1 MIFFVIT
8 NLSVEVNMFNNT
20 TSSTE
25 FRKALWEKQRK
36 EQRATVLNRCRNRN
50 INTVVPVVQSN
61 TVLRCTRHKRF
72 KRPVY
77 PRPPKRVQQAQPL
90 AQPWEELW
98 AQQRNPWL
106 AKCTQQQ
113 QAQPQPQ
120 PQQKQ
125 KQQQLP
131 QPQPQQ
137 KQLPQ
142 PSKWALMAQQ
152 QLEQQQKAKH
162 QRLTRAQL
170 AQLAQQR
177 KIDEQTWLKQN
188 QPKCWSMHVD
198 TPPYVKQEA
207 FGNGSILW
215 CNIDNGTLVKF
226 QNDLP
231 VIAVVADLSN
241 LVLHGNTFCPISR
254 MQKMLDEIISMLLK
268 KYESGRYLIRVSLVG
283 SITPEFQD
291 NTHIEWAFT
300 YICAQLGEIVGLYAI
315 ISAYIE
321 VRGGICYK
329 ECGVDAAAMLSILPH
344 KNEHKAISDTTIE
357 RFRLRQIE
365 CLIVATGD
373 LNPAPK
379 TDNRPN
385 DYGINYLYTF
395 YGCIKKF
402 LEDKCQV
409 CLLYREGKHVNQDH
423 LKDLIQIGKEF
434 RTSFT
439 CQPI

>member
-1 MIFFVIT
+1 
-8 NLSVEVNMFNNT
+8 
-20 TSSTE
+20 
-25 FRKALWEKQRK
+25 
-36 EQRATVLNRCRNRN
+36 
-50 INTVVPVVQSN
+50 
-61 TVLRCTRHKRF
+61 
-72 KRPVY
+72 
-77 PRPPKRVQQAQPL
+77 
-90 AQPWEELW
+90 
-98 AQQRNPWL
+98 
-106 AKCTQQQ
+106 
-113 QAQPQPQ
+113 
-120 PQQKQ
+120 
-125 KQQQLP
+125 
-131 QPQPQQ
+131 
-137 KQLPQ
+137 
-142 PSKWALMAQQ
+142 
-152 QLEQQQKAKH
+152 
-162 QRLTRAQL
+162 
-170 AQLAQQR
+170 
-177 KIDEQTWLKQN
+177 
-188 QPKCWSMHVD
+188 MHVD
-198 TPPYVKQEA
+198 TLPDVNKEA
-207 FGNGSILW
+207 FGNGSIFW
-215 CNIDNGTLVKF
+215 CEIDNGTPRKF

-254 MQKMLDEIISMLLK
+254 MQKMLDEIIRMLLK

-300 YICAQLGEIVGLYAI
+300 YICAQLVEIVGLYAI

-344 KNEHKAISDTTIE
+344 KNEHKAISNTTIE

-385 DYGINYLYTF
+385 DYGINHLYTF

-409 CLLYREGKHVNQDH
+409 CMLYREGKHVNQDH
-423 LKDLIQIGKEF
+423 LKDLRQIGKEF